1 MVDEDCGNL
10 KYCLYEIEN
19 SKCLPC
25 IPTDMVGRQLVL
37 SFVVAMSYYNQC
49 LCFKY
54 SITSHDETTDNS
66 HFPSNRCI
74 AFQLSR
80 EQPSSYSTVWLAACK
95 SNHHNLTWWF
105 LDCQSHRSESSALAS
120 MLFLLSY
127 KGIWAKRVE
136 YKFISY
142 AWKFE

>member
-37 SFVVAMSYYNQC
+37 SFVVATSYYNQC

-54 SITSHDETTDNS
+54 SITSHDEPTDDS
-66 HFPSNRCI
+66 HFPSNGGEVLPFSFRGNNLP
-74 AFQLSR
+74 A
-80 EQPSSYSTVWLAACK
+80 TVQCDWLHVK
-95 SNHHNLTWWF
+95 VIT
-105 LDCQSHRSESSALAS
+105 
-120 MLFLLSY
+120 
-127 KGIWAKRVE
+127 IT
-136 YKFISY
+136 
-142 AWKFE
+142 